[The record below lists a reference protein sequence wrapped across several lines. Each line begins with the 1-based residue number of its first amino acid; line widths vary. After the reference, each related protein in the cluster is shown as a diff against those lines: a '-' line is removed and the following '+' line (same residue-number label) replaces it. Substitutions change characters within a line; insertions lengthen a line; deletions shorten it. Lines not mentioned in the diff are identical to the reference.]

1 MNAFSVE
8 LSASS
13 SLSTWGTHTL
23 SSELIWLL
31 SGLPHNDSTF
41 SLSSASQGQ
50 ASRGKKSEIEQ
61 ESREKIKYLMR
72 ILWALRSWIFPTAYW
87 YQKKCSTVLSD
98 PLEYVKAMTDTEPGQ
113 FLVAVAGQ
121 VRNKHWIYH
130 IHHSPKP
137 GCTSRHYST
146 HHNPRLGKIQ
156 HHPTNEQK
164 KKNKLKPAYIIRG
177 SLNKS
182 VAFYIR

>member
-8 LSASS
+8 LSSSS
-13 SLSTWGTHTL
+13 SLSSWGTHTL
-23 SSELIWLL
+23 FSELIWLL

-50 ASRGKKSEIEQ
+50 ASRGEKSETEQ

-72 ILWALRSWIFPTAYW
+72 ILWALRSWVFPTVYW
-87 YQKKCSTVLSD
+87 YQNKCSTVLSD

-113 FLVAVAGQ
+113 SLVAVAGR
-121 VRNKHWIYH
+121 VRNKHLIYH

-137 GCTSRHYST
+137 GCRSRHCST
-146 HHNPRLGKIQ
+146 QHNPRLRKIQ
-156 HHPTNEQK
+156 QHPQMNKKTETSLHH
-164 KKNKLKPAYIIRG
+164 
-177 SLNKS
+177 
-182 VAFYIR
+182 